1 MNTTSNPT
9 TVLFRRAIAW
19 IIDGFFILIL
29 ISAVVIFTAD
39 RHDAP
44 TGLSEEEV
52 CSQLS
57 ESSDN
62 CLIVLDEVMIFDLGA
77 KSPIFWIPFF
87 ALLANFVVLTG
98 LTGFSIGKLLSGIR
112 VTNRE
117 NGELPGLT
125 SAVGRTLPWIVV
137 TAIPQIG
144 LGLLLVEVAL
154 VISSPERRRL
164 GDRIVGTLVI
174 RHFSHQKE
182 TRSHHP
188 EH

>member
-98 LTGFSIGKLLSGIR
+98 LTGFRDRKS
-112 VTNRE
+112 
-117 NGELPGLT
+117 
-125 SAVGRTLPWIVV
+125 VV
-137 TAIPQIG
+137 
-144 LGLLLVEVAL
+144 
-154 VISSPERRRL
+154 
-164 GDRIVGTLVI
+164 
-174 RHFSHQKE
+174 
-182 TRSHHP
+182 
-188 EH
+188 